1 MIQAEVRALADP
13 GFAAEL
19 ARFFKTGPGEYGEGD
34 RFLGVRAREL
44 ETIARRHRGVSDP
57 TVARLLASPFH
68 EIRMVG
74 VRILRDR
81 YRRAGSDRD
90 RMATYRF
97 YEEHSEGVNSWDLI
111 DISAPWIIGGELLA
125 GRRVSAVLRQARSS
139 GLWTRRRAVVGTLGL
154 VRRGQI
160 DLPLEVAA
168 IAVPDHR
175 DLSQKATGWVLRE
188 VGKRDRAELD
198 RFLERHGHEMGR
210 TAVRYAIELHPE
222 PARKR
227 LLVSTRP

>member
-1 MIQAEVRALADP
+1 MEALADP
-13 GFAAEL
+13 ERASKMAPYFGV
-19 ARFFKTGPGEYGEGD
+19 TPGGYGEGD
-34 RFLGVRAREL
+34 RLLGVRARAL
-44 ETIARRHRGVSDP
+44 ETIARRHRGASDP

-81 YRRAGSDRD
+81 YRRSGSDRD
-90 RMATYRF
+90 RMATYRL
-97 YEEHSEGVNSWDLI
+97 YEEHSYGVDNWDLI
-111 DISAPWIIGGELLA
+111 DISAPWIVGGELLA
-125 GRRVSAVLRQARSS
+125 GRRVAAVLRQARSS

-160 DLPLEVAA
+160 DLALEVAA

-188 VGKRDRAELD
+188 VGKRDRLALD
-198 RFLERHGHEMGR
+198 RFLDRHGPEMGR

-222 PARKR
+222 PARQE
-227 LLVSTRP
+227 LLASTRP